1 MALLTN
7 LRLNT
12 SANSSILIQDISNPY
27 PDASAHEGSGL
38 GSQTHI
44 VSYDNLGLA
53 VTQCMEGGTVVGVDT
68 STTTLAVSTTQTAS
82 TVLSSANVTSVIT
95 TFSN

>member
-12 SANSSILIQDISNPY
+12 SANSSILIQDISSGY
-27 PDASAHEGSGL
+27 PDASPREGSGL
-38 GSQTHI
+38 GSQTHV
-44 VSYDNLGLA
+44 VSYNNLESA
-53 VTQCMEGGTVVGVDT
+53 VLQCMEGGTVTSIDT
-68 STTTLAVSTTQTAS
+68 SATMLAVQTTHPAS
-82 TVLSSANVTSVIT
+82 TVLGFANVTSVIA